1 MDVLHLR
8 SASEGLPSTN
18 RISFKLKL
26 SILNTFLNSEQ
37 ADSWKDEVFV
47 QRQRYR
53 NSIACIHGLLSSF
66 SFSCRFQGY
75 LQIENSFRVIVQV
88 CERDILK
95 ESEQLVWPQ
104 LTLTE
109 NLSYQFRRQDSGS

>member
-1 MDVLHLR
+1 M
-8 SASEGLPSTN
+8 
-18 RISFKLKL
+18 
-26 SILNTFLNSEQ
+26 LNTLFNSEQ
-37 ADSWKDEVFV
+37 ANPWKEEVFV
-47 QRQRYR
+47 PRQVYR
-53 NSIACIHGLLSSF
+53 SSIACIHGPLSSF

-75 LQIENSFRVIVQV
+75 LQIETFFRVIVQV

-109 NLSYQFRRQDSGS
+109 SLRVTSLEDRTLGNNIQQCYGYFYIFLCLE